1 VPKQQQHNKKKEKNI
16 KCIINVTNDAHGGSP
31 ENEWLLGGWVTNFG
45 MDAAPVSPANGRLP
59 FQINARRRHMRS
71 DRPRVYALI

>member
-1 VPKQQQHNKKKEKNI
+1 MTHTVGRPKMNGFW
-16 KCIINVTNDAHGGSP
+16 VGG
-31 ENEWLLGGWVTNFG
+31 LAIFG